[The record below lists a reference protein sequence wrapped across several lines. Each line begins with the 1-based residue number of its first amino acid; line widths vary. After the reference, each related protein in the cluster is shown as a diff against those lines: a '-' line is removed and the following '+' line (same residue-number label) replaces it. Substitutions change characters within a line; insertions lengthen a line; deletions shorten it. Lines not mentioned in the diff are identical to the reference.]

1 MSEYGNKVYYYHVR
15 IVTNDKEEKVLRRYP
30 NQTMGDI
37 VKMKRKLA
45 PGERIRYNLVGTCK
59 EVIK

>member
-30 NQTMGDI
+30 NQTMADI
-37 VKMKRKLA
+37 VKLKRKMT
-45 PGERIRYNLVGTCK
+45 PDERIRYSLVGTNK
-59 EVIK
+59 EVLK

>member
-37 VKMKRKLA
+37 VKLKRKMT
-45 PGERIRYNLVGTCK
+45 PDERIRYTLVGTNK
-59 EVIK
+59 EVLK

>member
-1 MSEYGNKVYYYHVR
+1 MSEYGDKVYYYNVR

-37 VKMKRKLA
+37 VKLKRKMV
-45 PGERIRYNLVGTCK
+45 PGERIRYTLMGTNK
-59 EVIK
+59 ERF